1 MTYKEV
7 GVVTEDFQVLK
18 RKQLDE
24 KLQILREIDLPE
36 IPRGGWVKAIRTAL
50 AMPSEILGKRI
61 GVSQSAVIQFEKSE
75 EAETIT
81 LASLRKLAAGIECD
95 LFYALVPKRSLNEI
109 IEEQALHRARSLAN
123 TVSSSME
130 LEAQGISE
138 DEKNAQVKTLAKN
151 LLNKPS
157 TGFWD
162 DE

>member
-1 MTYKEV
+1 LK
-7 GVVTEDFQVLK
+7 EDFQVLK

-24 KLQILREIDLPE
+24 KLRILREIDIPE
-36 IPRGGWVKAIRTAL
+36 IPRGGWAKTIRTAL

-61 GVSQSAVIQFEKSE
+61 GVSQSAVIQLEKGE

-95 LFYALVPKRSLNEI
+95 LIYALVPKRGLDEI
-109 IEEQALHRARSLAN
+109 VEEQALRRARSLAN

-138 DEKNAQVKTLAKN
+138 EDKN
-151 LLNKPS
+151 LQVQALARNLLIKPS